1 MSWLEAEL
9 LPLRPMPTL
18 DSLERLEINYDSN
31 NPNLQ
36 IEQLLLTTTAIV
48 DID

>member
-1 MSWLEAEL
+1 
-9 LPLRPMPTL
+9 MPTL
-18 DSLERLEINYDSN
+18 DALERLEINHDFN
-31 NPNLQ
+31 NENLQ